1 MVRPYANVWSVS
13 RTGSRLSR
21 DDWASA
27 ALDALSGG
35 GLAAVAVEPLALRL
49 GTTKGSFYWHF
60 RNRDDLIGAALDLW
74 RRASTTT
81 VIERL
86 EASAAPPDQRL
97 RELFLVVFAPAARTR
112 ADLALL
118 ADADHPLVGPVLA
131 EVTRQRLGYITTLF
145 RELRFPAARAKRRAL
160 LAYSAYLGQLQLL
173 RSAPDLVPSTPQAL
187 SAYADDVLQALMTDR
202 DAP

>member
-1 MVRPYANVWSVS
+1 MS

-27 ALDALSGG
+27 ALDALGGG

-49 GTTKGSFYWHF
+49 GATKGSFYWHF

-74 RRASTTT
+74 RQASTTT

-86 EASAAPPDQRL
+86 EARAAPPEQRL
-97 RELFLVVFAPAARTR
+97 RELFLAVFAPAARTR

-118 ADADHPLVGPVLA
+118 ADADHRLVGPVLA
-131 EVTRQRLGYITTLF
+131 EVTRQRLEYVTALF
-145 RELRFPAARAKRRAL
+145 REFGFPPARAKRRAL
-160 LAYSAYLGQLQLL
+160 FAYSAYLGHLQLL
-173 RSAPDLVPSTPQAL
+173 RSAPDLVPRTPQAL
-187 SAYADDVLQALMTDR
+187 SAYADDVFHALMTDQA
-202 DAP
+202 APRHPQGS